1 MVSKRF
7 KKSLLINS
15 VLLVT
20 DLGAGLVLYNYGKS
34 KGNKVTLSLPPSN
47 EFWKMCGVAAVT
59 SILTGAAI
67 TKVEKQLD
75 VEIFDDT
82 DQAFLEPEEWES
94 LFVAFKGWKIG
105 QGLESKDGKITVPES
120 IEKMNQGGGFEKEY
134 TPKSK
139 RKLKKGGN

>member
-82 DQAFLEPEEWES
+82 DQAFLEPDEWSS
-94 LFVAFKGWKIG
+94 LFTAFQGWKIG
-105 QGLESKDGKITVPES
+105 QGLNSVDGRIEVPDS
-120 IEKMNQGGGFEKEY
+120 IMKMNRNNYSPNQDD
-134 TPKSK
+134 TKSK
-139 RKLKKGGN
+139 KKLKKGGN

>member
-82 DQAFLEPEEWES
+82 DQAFLEPDEWSS
-94 LFVAFKGWKIG
+94 LFTAFQGWKIG
-105 QGLESKDGKITVPES
+105 QGLNSADGRIEVPDS
-120 IEKMNQGGGFEKEY
+120 IIKMNRNNY
-134 TPKSK
+134 TPNQDDTKSK
-139 RKLKKGGN
+139 KKLKKGGN